1 MINKKHISRY
11 RDGTRLIDIASAGG
25 KSAHWL
31 CSVFHDAAAGLG
43 YAWQSAKTYTVS
55 HLNGLKNSAAN
66 IFKKAG
72 HEAHILEEGALHLGA
87 ADEDTKTAFRRDIA
101 NCAVETGL
109 TIMEEVT
116 FEATLAVAALEAG
129 EKIANTPPDKIS
141 AAEIAASFVES
152 VTSSAAAATHAAFDT
167 IRDLERSGEE
177 WEAHHPNDKKPDAKK
192 AAPETGGHEDSF
204 IVPPYIPFYI

>member
-1 MINKKHISRY
+1 M
-11 RDGTRLIDIASAGG
+11 IDIASASR

-31 CSVFHDAAAGLG
+31 CSVFHDAATGLG
-43 YAWQSAKTYTVS
+43 HAIQSAKTYTVS

-72 HEAHILEEGALHLGA
+72 HEAHLIEEGALHMGD
-87 ADEDTKTAFRRDIA
+87 ADAQTQTAFRRDIA

-129 EKIANTPPDKIS
+129 EKIANTPHDKIS
-141 AAEIAASFVES
+141 AKEVAASFIES
-152 VTSSAAAATHAAFDT
+152 VTSSAAAATHAAIDT
-167 IRDLERSGEE
+167 VHDLERSGEE
-177 WEAHHPNDKKPDAKK
+177 WEAHHPHDKKTDAKK
-192 AAPETGGHEDSF
+192 AAPDKAAHEDSF
-204 IVPPYIPFYI
+204 IVSPYIPFYI